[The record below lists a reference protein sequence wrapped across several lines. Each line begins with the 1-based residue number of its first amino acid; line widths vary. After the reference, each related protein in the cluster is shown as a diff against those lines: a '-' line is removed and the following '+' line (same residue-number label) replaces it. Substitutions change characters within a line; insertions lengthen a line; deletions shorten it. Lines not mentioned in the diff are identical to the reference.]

1 MKQKP
6 KNQRKN
12 GVLQGENKLTVII
25 AFAKRCNEP
34 HYINK
39 KDEAETQ
46 TPPKNGVLQEGTV
59 VENKLKAENSKK
71 RSHWQSSECL
81 HTFEYTS
88 I

>member
-1 MKQKP
+1 MKQIP

-12 GVLQGENKLTVII
+12 GELQGENKLTVII

-46 TPPKNGVLQEGTV
+46 TPQKMEYFKR
-59 VENKLKAENSKK
+59 ERWSK
-71 RSHWQSSECL
+71 
-81 HTFEYTS
+81 TN
-88 I
+88 